1 MSRRVKMVSAKAGLQ
16 AVESP
21 LDAAS
26 FFNGLA
32 IGGVMEKKTYLSTTG
47 SGEEKYYWVIAD
59 DWLQFGANKGTVHEF
74 RTEPVFLPEAIPALL
89 VAACEGLLAYAR
101 AVKKA
106 SEPGEGSPEHEAQ
119 DGNA

>member
-1 MSRRVKMVSAKAGLQ
+1 MSRKPKMVSAKAGLQ
-16 AVESP
+16 SVESP

-32 IGGVMEKKTYLSTTG
+32 IGGVMEKRTYLSTTG

-59 DWLQFGANKGTVHEF
+59 DWLQFGANKGTMHEF

-101 AVKKA
+101 AVKEA
-106 SEPGEGSPEHEAQ
+106 SESGGDPRESEVLA
-119 DGNA
+119 GNA